1 MQAYVSKEFGKDIIY
16 LNPMFITERPIV
28 GYDIPDH
35 SDNLVKLNEEERKQ
49 YQIDA
54 EIEYKYRASMYML
67 RAMKIKGNGCIIAA
81 HQFG

>member
-1 MQAYVSKEFGKDIIY
+1 MLINEISI
-16 LNPMFITERPIV
+16 M

-35 SDNLVKLNEEERKQ
+35 SDNLAKLNEKERKQ
-49 YQIDA
+49 YRKDM

-67 RAMKIKGNGCIIAA
+67 HAMRQIKGNGCILAT